1 MRSEFRNDQGAS
13 GLLEQIKS
21 VLRDSLQLGS
31 RVDAFTADTRLLG
44 SLPEFDSMAVVAV
57 LTLIEERFGVMIDD
71 DDISADTF
79 ETVGTLAAYVQEKV
93 DS

>member
-31 RVDAFTADTRLLG
+31 RVDAFTPATRLLG

-57 LTLIEERFGVMIDD
+57 LTLIEERFGAFSIRARLLFLTTSVPTR
-71 DDISADTF
+71 SKPS
-79 ETVGTLAAYVQEKV
+79 EP
-93 DS
+93 

>member
-31 RVDAFTADTRLLG
+31 RVDAFTPTTRLLG

-79 ETVGTLAAYVQEKV
+79 ETVGTLTAYVQEKV

>member
-31 RVDAFTADTRLLG
+31 RVDAFTPATRLLG

-79 ETVGTLAAYVQEKV
+79 ETVGTLTAYVQ
-93 DS
+93 